1 MSWKSP
7 KPNLAAPVE
16 HLFVS
21 SKAHLD
27 GSKPVRG
34 GIPLVWPNFG
44 PPVHPEHSKLSQ
56 HGFARKSVWAFD
68 SVLTDS
74 NAEVSVK
81 LSASLA
87 CYM

>member
-1 MSWKSP
+1 VVSWKSP
-7 KPNLAAPVE
+7 KPHLSIPVE

-44 PPVHPEHSKLSQ
+44 PPTHPEHSKLNQ
-56 HGFARKSVWAFD
+56 HGFARNSVWVFD
-68 SVLTDS
+68 GILSDTDD
-74 NAEVSVK
+74 EVSVK
-81 LSASLA
+81 LSVF
-87 CYM
+87 